1 MAGTAL
7 NTPERVTACGY
18 VNRRLLIR
26 SLPTSYYLRKPQCC
40 YHQPKSI
47 HSATTATAATAV
59 KRSSSSSYPTKKDR
73 QRDEHHRYIISER
86 SREID
91 GFHNNSIK
99 ATRTNIDSKQFLQE
113 RGRGAYTTARTVGRT
128 KVFDL
133 DAHLNRTADNLT
145 AITGTHVSREE
156 IIVETKRVMASS
168 IQAFLQGVEEEE
180 EEDPLETG
188 RNGREIRLTVH
199 ATLSSSSFPS
209 SSSSASAAAAA
220 AAASAASRFQ
230 EGANRA
236 GTPSLLRIS
245 CHAAPLPEIPK
256 SPVVVELRG
265 VARENAKI
273 KDSKWICQR
282 SEIEKL
288 VGPHVNE
295 FVLMDDKHEIITEGS
310 QSNFYALIG
319 GKLYTAGEDV
329 LEGTIRRLVLDVCQ
343 RENIPVVL
351 EAPSVSSLMRGEFE
365 GCAISSTSRLLLP
378 VGKVIVPE
386 PLCEADES
394 KDPVLKF
401 SYSSDCLMS
410 FLKRKV
416 QDEIASWSMEVDK

>member
-1 MAGTAL
+1 MQQGSVGRTFLSKFVGRSRLSRRGMAGTAL

-145 AITGTHVSREE
+145 AITAE
-156 IIVETKRVMASS
+156 KRLS
-168 IQAFLQGVEEEE
+168 L
-180 EEDPLETG
+180 
-188 RNGREIRLTVH
+188 RL
-199 ATLSSSSFPS
+199 
-209 SSSSASAAAAA
+209 SASWPP
-220 AAASAASRFQ
+220 Q
-230 EGANRA
+230 
-236 GTPSLLRIS
+236 
-245 CHAAPLPEIPK
+245 
-256 SPVVVELRG
+256 
-265 VARENAKI
+265 
-273 KDSKWICQR
+273 SK
-282 SEIEKL
+282 L
-288 VGPHVNE
+288 
-295 FVLMDDKHEIITEGS
+295 
-310 QSNFYALIG
+310 
-319 GKLYTAGEDV
+319 
-329 LEGTIRRLVLDVCQ
+329 
-343 RENIPVVL
+343 
-351 EAPSVSSLMRGEFE
+351 
-365 GCAISSTSRLLLP
+365 
-378 VGKVIVPE
+378 
-386 PLCEADES
+386 
-394 KDPVLKF
+394 
-401 SYSSDCLMS
+401 SY
-410 FLKRKV
+410 K
-416 QDEIASWSMEVDK
+416 E